1 MQDSNHVLINFAQT
15 VRDSS
20 ATWSFET
27 PGGASEYHCR
37 LPNTIGGFSGS
48 ADRRVSEDKTMR
60 EDQAVGSALEIKG
73 PAKQVIGV
81 GAVVVTLLALSLAMI
96 TIWAQMIIAL

>member
-1 MQDSNHVLINFAQT
+1 
-15 VRDSS
+15 
-20 ATWSFET
+20 
-27 PGGASEYHCR
+27 
-37 LPNTIGGFSGS
+37 
-48 ADRRVSEDKTMR
+48 MR
-60 EDQAVGSALEIKG
+60 EGQVVGSTLEIKA

>member
-1 MQDSNHVLINFAQT
+1 
-15 VRDSS
+15 
-20 ATWSFET
+20 
-27 PGGASEYHCR
+27 
-37 LPNTIGGFSGS
+37 
-48 ADRRVSEDKTMR
+48 MR
-60 EDQAVGSALEIKG
+60 EDHVVGSALEIKG

>member
-1 MQDSNHVLINFAQT
+1 
-15 VRDSS
+15 
-20 ATWSFET
+20 
-27 PGGASEYHCR
+27 
-37 LPNTIGGFSGS
+37 
-48 ADRRVSEDKTMR
+48 MR
-60 EDQAVGSALEIKG
+60 EDHAVGSALEIKA